1 MVYAKSEGMKPFGLD
16 GSPALDP
23 DEFGQYL
30 GLASWLITMSKDH
43 RDLPMAFLDERILP
57 AILLKQF
64 RLFRKGK
71 APIAFLTWATVSDAA
86 QTKFETAGGKLDL
99 MDWRSGSKLIVVD
112 CVSPFGPTDK
122 IKSKFLETINKSG

>member
-43 RDLPMAFLDERILP
+43 RDLPMTFLDERILP

-71 APIAFLTWATVSDAA
+71 APIAFLTWATVSGAA
-86 QTKFETAGGKLDL
+86 QEKFEQSSGKPEL
-99 MDWRSGSKLIVVD
+99 MDWRSGSKLLVVD
-112 CVSPFGPTDK
+112 CVSPFGPEEK
-122 IKSKFLETINKSG
+122 IKANFLETMRKPG